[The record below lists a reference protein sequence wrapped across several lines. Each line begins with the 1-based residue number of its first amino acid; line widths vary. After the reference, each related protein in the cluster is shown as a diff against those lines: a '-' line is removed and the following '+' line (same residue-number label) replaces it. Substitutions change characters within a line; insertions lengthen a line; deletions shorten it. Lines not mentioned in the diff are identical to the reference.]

1 MENWYIMK
9 KNAYN
14 SFVPNQMQ
22 MHGHH
27 DGHDSD
33 GSGEYDR
40 LGYESHQ
47 VQGRVRHDNDNVV
60 KVKLFNYSIS

>member
-1 MENWYIMK
+1 MENWYIAR

-47 VQGRVRHDNDNVV
+47 VQGRVQHDIDNVF
-60 KVKLFNYSIS
+60 KVITTLS

>member
-1 MENWYIMK
+1 MK
-9 KNAYN
+9 KGWFKAHLQNTYN
-14 SFVPNQMQ
+14 SFVPNQMHGQ
-22 MHGHH
+22 MQHGHH

-47 VQGRVRHDNDNVV
+47 VGRQQLPPHQQ
-60 KVKLFNYSIS
+60 